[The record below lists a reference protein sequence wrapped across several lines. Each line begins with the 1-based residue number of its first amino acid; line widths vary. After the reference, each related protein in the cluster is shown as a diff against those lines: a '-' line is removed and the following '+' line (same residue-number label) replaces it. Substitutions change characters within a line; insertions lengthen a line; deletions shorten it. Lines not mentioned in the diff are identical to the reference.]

1 MHLSDRLDRLLLSTD
16 LKRAIGSAWHSAT
29 LIRALPPYTAHC
41 GYHEGRE
48 FSSVPDF
55 FTEAARRLPLVS
67 PAYHIPKLTRP
78 HLIGTHALFRTEF
91 NQ

>member
-1 MHLSDRLDRLLLSTD
+1 MHLSDRLDRHCFLPMY
-16 LKRAIGSAWHSAT
+16 IGSAWHSAT
-29 LIRALPPYTAHC
+29 LIQALPPYTAHC

-67 PAYHIPKLTRP
+67 PAYHIPQLTRP
-78 HLIGTHALFRTEF
+78 HLIGTHALLRTEF